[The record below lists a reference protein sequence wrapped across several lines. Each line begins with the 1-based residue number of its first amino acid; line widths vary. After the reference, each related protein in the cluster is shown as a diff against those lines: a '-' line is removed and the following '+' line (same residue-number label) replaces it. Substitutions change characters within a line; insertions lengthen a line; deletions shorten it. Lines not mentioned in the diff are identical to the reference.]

1 MSEEELRSFY
11 IQVNRGPKRK
21 RAKFMVTQRVS
32 GRWSDSQTTT
42 SPTVVTDAP
51 GSMTSGAALPTQPGP
66 LSLPLACKVNKHLCK
81 ISCIHLE
88 VPPIFNLA
96 AFAELSYAR

>member
-11 IQVNRGPKRK
+11 IQVNRGPK
-21 RAKFMVTQRVS
+21 AKFMVTRRVS
-32 GRWSDSQTTT
+32 DRWSDSQITT
-42 SPTVVTDAP
+42 SPTVVTDP
-51 GSMTSGAALPTQPGP
+51 LGSMTSGAALPTQPGP